1 MISVRPMLQEDVD
14 AAARIEQQ
22 VFSQPWS
29 RQGFLDALKIQNTV
43 FLIAEEDGRLLGYA
57 GMYCTLEEGEVTNV
71 AVAPQERRRGVGG
84 MLMEAIREE
93 AKRLGLERIILEVR
107 VSNESAIRLYERQG
121 FTKCGTRKGFYD
133 FPKEDAY
140 ILICGQ

>member
-29 RQGFLDALKIQNTV
+29 RQGFLDALKIPNTV